1 MKKLQVKK
9 EFIINVAEGSRLDEA
24 LDKDDNAS
32 EIADYVETLL
42 ENDESFEA
50 ALVSGTIEIT
60 EIQYNLI

>member
-50 ALVSGTIEIT
+50 ALASGTIEIT